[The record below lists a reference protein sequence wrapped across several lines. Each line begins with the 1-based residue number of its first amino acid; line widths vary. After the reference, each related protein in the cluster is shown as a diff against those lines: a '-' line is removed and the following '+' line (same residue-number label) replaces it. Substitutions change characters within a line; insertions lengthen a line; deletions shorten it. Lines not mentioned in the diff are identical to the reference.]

1 MKKPIQMLLLKEAWP
16 LAEKIAEYLQTY
28 HQVEQIAVSGAVR
41 RRIEVI
47 QVIDLV
53 IASKCAGVLDF
64 AQTMPGIYRVV
75 QQSKDCLTA
84 ELNVGISLNL
94 YVVQPDHF
102 ASALYFHTASA
113 RHNEQIAVLAQAKEL
128 SLGPQGLLTKEG
140 HVLAAVSEEEF
151 CRQLAFDYIPPE
163 LREGRGEI
171 ALAVEGK
178 LPALVTAADI
188 TGGLHVHTMYSDG
201 GDSIDQLIAA
211 ARLLG
216 WSYLGISDHSQSAHY
231 AGGLKTAAILQQRRE
246 IDLLNSKNPDFT
258 ILAGIE
264 SDIKPDG
271 SLDYSDDILAQ
282 FDFVIASVHSA
293 FKQDEC
299 TMTKRIIKAMSNPYV
314 SILGHMTGRMLLKRP
329 GYQVNIPEV
338 LAAAAQTGTM
348 IEINANPRRLDL
360 DWRWHGQA
368 KEQGVLFAINPDAH
382 SVPELSYM
390 NDGLNVARKGGLTA
404 GDVVNTRQ
412 IDELKTLLKRK
423 R

>member
-41 RRIEVI
+41 RRVEVI
-47 QVIDLV
+47 QAIELV
-53 IASKCAGVLDF
+53 IASKYAGVLEF
-64 AQTMPGIYRVV
+64 AQTMPGIHRVV

-84 ELNVGISLNL
+84 ELNVGIALNL
-94 YVVQPDHF
+94 YVVHPDHF
-102 ASALYFHTASA
+102 ASALYFYTASA
-113 RHNEQIAVLAQAKEL
+113 RHNEQISVLAQDQGL
-128 SLGPQGLLTKEG
+128 SFGPQGLLSNEG
-140 HVLAAVSEEEF
+140 QAIAAASEEDL
-151 CRQLAFDYIPPE
+151 CRQLAFEYIPPE

-171 ALAVEGK
+171 ALAVAGK

-188 TGGLHVHTMYSDG
+188 TGGLHVHTSYSDG
-201 GDSIDQLIAA
+201 GDSINQLIAA

-216 WSYLGISDHSQSAHY
+216 WRYLGISDHSQSAHY

-271 SLDYSDDILAQ
+271 LLDYSDNILEQ

-293 FKQDEC
+293 FRQDEC

-329 GYQVNIPEV
+329 GYQVNISEV
-338 LAAAAQTGTM
+338 LAVAAQTGTM

-360 DWRWHGQA
+360 DWRWHSQA
-368 KEQGVLFAINPDAH
+368 KELGVLFAINPDAH
-382 SVPELSYM
+382 SIAELSYM
-390 NDGLNVARKGGLTA
+390 NYGLNVARKGGLTA
-404 GDVVNTRQ
+404 GDVVNTRP
-412 IDELKTLLKRK
+412 IEELKTLLKRK

>member
-28 HQVEQIAVSGAVR
+28 DQVEQIAVSGAVR
-41 RRIEVI
+41 RRVEVI
-47 QVIDLV
+47 HAIDIV
-53 IASKCAGVLDF
+53 IASKHDRVLDF
-64 AQTMPGIYRVV
+64 ARTMPGIHKVV
-75 QQSKDCLTA
+75 QQSKDCLKA
-84 ELNVGISLNL
+84 ELSVGIALNL

-102 ASALYFHTASA
+102 ASALYFYTANV
-113 RHNEQIAVLAQAKEL
+113 RHNEQISVLAQTREL
-128 SLGPQGLLTKEG
+128 SFGPQGLLTKAG
-140 HVLAAVSEEEF
+140 KTLTAASEEEF

-171 ALAVEGK
+171 AQAVKGK

-188 TGGLHVHTMYSDG
+188 AGGLHVHTVYSDG

-231 AGGLKTAAILQQRRE
+231 AGGLKAAAILQQRRE

-299 TMTKRIIKAMSNPYV
+299 TMTKRIIKAMNNPYV

-338 LAAAAQTGTM
+338 IAAAAQTGTM

-360 DWRWHGQA
+360 DWRWHSLA

-404 GDVVNTRQ
+404 RDIVNTRQ
-412 IDELKTLLKRK
+412 VQELKTLLKRK
-423 R
+423 Q

>member
-1 MKKPIQMLLLKEAWP
+1 MKKPIQMLLFKEAWP
-16 LAEKIAEYLQTY
+16 LAEKIAEYLQTN
-28 HQVEQIAVSGAVR
+28 HQVEQIAVCGAVR
-41 RRIEVI
+41 RRVEVI
-47 QVIDLV
+47 HAIELV
-53 IASKCAGVLDF
+53 IASKHTSVLNF
-64 AQTMPGIYRVV
+64 AQTMPGVYRVR
-75 QQSKDCLTA
+75 QQNKDSLKA

-94 YVVQPDHF
+94 YVVQPHSF
-102 ASALYFHTASA
+102 FSALYFYTATD
-113 RHNEQIAVLAQAKEL
+113 RHNEQISELAKAQGL
-128 SLGPQGLLTKEG
+128 SFGPQGLLTQEG
-140 HVLAAVSEEEF
+140 QAITSASEEEF
-151 CRQLAFDYIPPE
+151 CRQLALEYIPPE

-171 ALAVEGK
+171 ALAVAGK

-188 TGGLHVHTMYSDG
+188 SGGLHVHTSYSDG
-201 GDSIDQLIAA
+201 GDSINQLITA

-216 WSYLGISDHSQSAHY
+216 WGYLGISDHSQSAHY

-246 IDLLNSKNPDFT
+246 IDLLNSQNPDFT
-258 ILAGIE
+258 ILSGIE

-293 FKQDEC
+293 FKQDEG
-299 TMTKRIIKAMSNPYV
+299 TMTKRIIKAMNNPYV

-360 DWRWHGQA
+360 DWRWHSLA
-368 KEQGVLFAINPDAH
+368 KEQGILFAINPDAH
-382 SVPELSYM
+382 AAAELSYM
-390 NDGLNVARKGGLTA
+390 NYGLNVARKGGLTA
-404 GDVVNTRQ
+404 EDIANTRP
-412 IDELKTLLKRK
+412 IEELKALLQRK